1 MESLGLSNPLLE
13 QDISP
18 LLITGDK
25 VAVTERIRSV
35 FLPDPKSI
43 FAAILFTKKPDTTIS
58 SSKWCEGL

>member
-1 MESLGLSNPLLE
+1 MESLGLSNLLLE

-18 LLITGDK
+18 LLVTGEK

-43 FAAILFTKKPDTTIS
+43 FAAILFTKNPEVSGARD
-58 SSKWCEGL
+58 CN